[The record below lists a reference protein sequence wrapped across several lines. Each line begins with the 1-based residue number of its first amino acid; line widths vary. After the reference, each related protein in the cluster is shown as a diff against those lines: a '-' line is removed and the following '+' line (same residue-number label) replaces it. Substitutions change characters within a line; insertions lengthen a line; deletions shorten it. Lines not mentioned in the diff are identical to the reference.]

1 MMPNLHIHEQFVHER
16 IQERH
21 READQARMLARL
33 PRSRSSVAGSLIG
46 CLGTFFV
53 VLGTGLQQ
61 LEQRKQPIID
71 AGRRDGTPCM
81 KRHEMN
87 PPIPAEE
94 PLPRTLQGETSATEA
109 EVLAQCSFTPDEI
122 VALLWLRQWYQTSG
136 SDRAQFVRHL
146 EFLKLLVMTG
156 ELEV

>member
-46 CLGTFFV
+46 RWGTFFV

-71 AGRRDGTPCM
+71 AGTRDGTPCM
-81 KRHEMN
+81 KRHETN
-87 PPIPAEE
+87 PPIPTEAS
-94 PLPRTLQGETSATEA
+94 LPPTQQGETSATE
-109 EVLAQCSFTPDEI
+109 VLAQCGFTPDEI
-122 VALLWLRQWYQTSG
+122 VALLCLRQ
-136 SDRAQFVRHL
+136 
-146 EFLKLLVMTG
+146 
-156 ELEV
+156 